1 MNALLRTRSC
11 FPDRSTVSVLSAF
24 LNAGIWARQPP
35 PLRED
40 CVLEGMSFLECTKS
54 NNNLANRAQPVL
66 QTPHLLLGHV
76 QSIVE
81 HSEVL
86 QHTVGDLDDEV
97 RVAPAALQTSGEQ
110 EGTHTAMTARHNRTP
125 DNSASLLCSLCALC
139 VVSMYPT
146 PYRYPERPEGGST

>member
-1 MNALLRTRSC
+1 M
-11 FPDRSTVSVLSAF
+11 
-24 LNAGIWARQPP
+24 
-35 PLRED
+35 
-40 CVLEGMSFLECTKS
+40 LEGMSFLECTKS

-66 QTPHLLLGHV
+66 QAPHLLLGHV

-110 EGTHTAMTARHNRTP
+110 EGTHTHRNDGPSQPYSRQQRQLA
-125 DNSASLLCSLCALC
+125 LLTVR
-139 VVSMYPT
+139 VVCGEHVPNPISIP
-146 PYRYPERPEGGST
+146 